1 MKRLVI
7 RRALSL
13 VVAVVALSVGS
24 FAQTG
29 SKKKLVLTEDKKG
42 NINPGTAVLAT
53 VGGDPVTLGDLE
65 AAYKRN
71 MVRKNSVLT
80 KVRKDSVMDF
90 LNLYVKYRLKVKD
103 AVSRGFDKDSAVMAE
118 VASNRRILA
127 ENYLLDK
134 KVIEPNLTT
143 YLERRKKELQVA
155 VMVMVIPQGESADT
169 MAAYTKAMKCIQ
181 LVKNGG
187 DFLAIAKDSSEDKE
201 TRERGGLL
209 PYFTS
214 LGGIIRQLEDAA
226 YTLKAGE
233 LYPVPVR
240 SRYVY
245 LVVKSIGESPRTLV
259 RASQI
264 LVPTYDGEDS
274 TAAIRRADSL
284 AAALR
289 SQPRAAFGDAARAM
303 STDKTSGA
311 QGGDLMYYYS
321 RSLGF
326 ENDNHRLIPEFEE
339 KMFSLKDG
347 EIGTIQTLY
356 GAHVIRRD
364 STKQTNIE
372 EERDNVKKIYKKY
385 YFEDDKRAYLEKT
398 KKERGYVVDEAVMNE
413 MITEIG
419 SGKNTTDTTWYKG
432 ISEGTKAKA
441 LFRSPNRTITVSG
454 MIDSLRK
461 RTDMRG
467 SSMNKQGLTNALN
480 KIADPLVISESAGV
494 LENEYADF
502 SALIKEFRD
511 GILLFKVEEQEVWL
525 KLKFDT
531 TVARAFWDSTKT
543 KYYTE
548 TKYDVSEI
556 YSLTDT
562 TAKKSYDLVMR
573 SPGRE
578 AFEAQAELLTQRDG
592 YREKKG
598 RWGLLSIKNSK
609 LAQAVDAM
617 KPAAGDIL
625 GPLKFE
631 KGYSIV
637 RVNEVQSPRMK
648 TFEEAIPDFAPA
660 YQDMM
665 QKKFSEAWIARLK
678 EKYPVIINQSFI
690 DVIFRNQGR

>member
-1 MKRLVI
+1 MFSLI
-7 RRALSL
+7 AAALL
-13 VVAVVALSVGS
+13 LNVAS
-24 FAQTG
+24 FAQKDT
-29 SKKKLVLTEDKKG
+29 KKKWIITEDKKG
-42 NINPGTAVLAT
+42 VMNPGTTVLAT
-53 VGGDPVTLGDLE
+53 VGGDPITLGDLE
-65 AAYKRN
+65 TAYKRN

-90 LNLYVKYRLKVKD
+90 LNLYIKYRLKVKD
-103 AVSRGFDKDSAVMAE
+103 AVSRGFDKDSGVMAE

-155 VMVMVIPQGESADT
+155 VMVMVIPQGENADT
-169 MAAYTKAMKCIQ
+169 SAAYAKAVKCIQ
-181 LVKNGG
+181 MVKNGG

-226 YTLKAGE
+226 YTLKPGE

-240 SRYVY
+240 ARYVY
-245 LVVKSIGESPRTLV
+245 LVVKSMGEAPRTLV

-264 LVPTYDGEDS
+264 LVPTFDGEDS

-289 SQPRAAFGDAARAM
+289 VQPRSAFADAARSL
-303 STDKTSGA
+303 STDKTTGA
-311 QGGDLMYYYS
+311 QGGDLGYYYS

-339 KMFSLKDG
+339 KMFALKDG
-347 EIGTIQTLY
+347 EIGTVPTLY

-398 KKERGYVVDEAVMNE
+398 KKERGYVVDEAVLSDMLN
-413 MITEIG
+413 EIG
-419 SGKNTTDTTWYKG
+419 SGKTTSDTTWARG
-432 ISEGTKAKA
+432 ISDATRSRV
-441 LFRSPNRTITVSG
+441 LFRSPSRTITVYA

-461 RTDMRG
+461 RSDMRG
-467 SSMNKQGLTNALN
+467 SSLNRQGLTNAVN
-480 KIADPLVISESAGV
+480 KIADPLVIAESAGV

-543 KYYTE
+543 KYYT
-548 TKYDVSEI
+548 
-556 YSLTDT
+556 
-562 TAKKSYDLVMR
+562 
-573 SPGRE
+573 
-578 AFEAQAELLTQRDG
+578 
-592 YREKKG
+592 
-598 RWGLLSIKNSK
+598 
-609 LAQAVDAM
+609 
-617 KPAAGDIL
+617 
-625 GPLKFE
+625 
-631 KGYSIV
+631 
-637 RVNEVQSPRMK
+637 
-648 TFEEAIPDFAPA
+648 
-660 YQDMM
+660 
-665 QKKFSEAWIARLK
+665 
-678 EKYPVIINQSFI
+678 
-690 DVIFRNQGR
+690 